1 MPEVEKILYN
11 NIVRNIVIRRYS
23 KMKINPVVIKAL
35 KENRPVVALE
45 STIISHGMPYPK
57 NVETALK
64 VEQVIR
70 DHGAVPATIGI
81 IDGEPIVG
89 MTPEEIEQFGKRKGV
104 LKVSR
109 RDLPVVYA
117 KKLWGAT
124 TVATTMIIANQAG
137 IEVFVTGGIG
147 GVHRG
152 AQETFDISAD
162 LQELAKTNVTVVCAG
177 AKAILDLPLTLEY
190 LETMGVP
197 VLGFK
202 TEELPAFYNSHSG
215 LKVDYKVESAE
226 EMARII
232 KSKRENNLVGGILL
246 TNPIPVEYEMK
257 KEVIDNAI
265 ATALARMDKEGVKG
279 KECTPYLLKTIVELT
294 GGDSL
299 ESNIK
304 LVLNNA
310 AVGSEVA
317 KEYCKLRK

>member
-1 MPEVEKILYN
+1 
-11 NIVRNIVIRRYS
+11 
-23 KMKINPVVIKAL
+23 MKINPEVAKAL

-64 VEQVIR
+64 VEETIR
-70 DHGAVPATIGI
+70 SHGAVPATIGI

-89 MTPEEIEQFGKRKGV
+89 MTPEEIEEFGKRKGV

-152 AQETFDISAD
+152 ATETMDISAD
-162 LQELAKTNVTVVCAG
+162 LQELSKTNVTVICAG

-215 LKVDYKVESAE
+215 LKVDYKVDSAS
-226 EMARII
+226 EMAKII
-232 KSKRENNLVGGILL
+232 KAKRDNGLVGGILL
-246 TNPIPVEYEMK
+246 TNPIPEQYEMPK
-257 KEVIDNAI
+257 AVIDNAI
-265 ATALARMDKEGVKG
+265 ETALKQMNEQGIKG
-279 KECTPYLLKTIVELT
+279 KECTPFLLKTITELT
-294 GGDSL
+294 GGNSL

-317 KEYCKLRK
+317 KEYCKLK

>member
-1 MPEVEKILYN
+1 
-11 NIVRNIVIRRYS
+11 
-23 KMKINPVVIKAL
+23 MKINPEVVKAL

-64 VEQVIR
+64 VEETIR
-70 DHGAVPATIGI
+70 SHGAVPATIGI

-89 MTPEEIEQFGKRKGV
+89 MTPEEIEEFGKRKGV

-152 AQETFDISAD
+152 ATETMDISAD

-197 VLGFK
+197 VLGYK

-215 LKVDYKVESAE
+215 LKVDYKVESAS
-226 EMARII
+226 EMAKII
-232 KSKRENNLVGGILL
+232 KAKRDNGLVGGILL
-246 TNPIPVEYEMK
+246 TNPIPEQYEMK
-257 KEVIDNAI
+257 KEVIDGAI
-265 ATALARMDKEGVKG
+265 ATALKRMEEEGVKG
-279 KECTPYLLKTIVELT
+279 KECTPFLLKTIVELT

-317 KEYCKLRK
+317 KEYCKLK

>member
-1 MPEVEKILYN
+1 
-11 NIVRNIVIRRYS
+11 
-23 KMKINPVVIKAL
+23 MKIAKEVQEAL
-35 KENRPVVALE
+35 KNNKPVVALE

-57 NVETALK
+57 NVQTALL
-64 VEQVIR
+64 VEKTIR
-70 DHGAVPATIGI
+70 ENGAIPATIGI
-81 IDGEPIVG
+81 IDGEPIIG
-89 MTPEEIEQFGKRKGV
+89 MSPEEIEEFGKRKGIR
-104 LKVSR
+104 KVSR

-152 AQETFDISAD
+152 ATETMDISAD

-215 LKVDYKVESAE
+215 LKVDYKVDSAI
-226 EMARII
+226 EMAEII
-232 KSKRENNLVGGILL
+232 KAKRQNGLVGGILL
-246 TNPIPVEYEMK
+246 TNPIPEQYEMK
-257 KEVIDNAI
+257 KEVIDGAI
-265 ATALARMDKEGVKG
+265 STALKRMDEQDVKG
-279 KECTPYLLKTIVELT
+279 KECTPFLLKTIVELT

-310 AVGSEVA
+310 AVGAEVA
-317 KEYCKLRK
+317 KEYCRIK

>member
-1 MPEVEKILYN
+1 M
-11 NIVRNIVIRRYS
+11 
-23 KMKINPVVIKAL
+23 MKINPEVKKAL
-35 KENRPVVALE
+35 EENRPVVALE

-64 VEQVIR
+64 VEEVIR
-70 DHGAVPATIGI
+70 SHGAVPATIGVI
-81 IDGEPIVG
+81 NGEPIVG

-152 AQETFDISAD
+152 AQETMDISAD

-202 TEELPAFYNSHSG
+202 TDELPAFYNSHSG

-226 EMARII
+226 EMAKII
-232 KSKRENNLVGGILL
+232 KSKRDNKLVGGILL
-246 TNPIPVEYEMK
+246 TNPIPEEFEMP

-265 ATALARMDKEGVKG
+265 NTALKRMDEEGVKG
-279 KECTPYLLKTIVELT
+279 KECTPFLLKTIVELT

-299 ESNIK
+299 ESNIH

-317 KEYCKLRK
+317 KEYCKLK

>member
-1 MPEVEKILYN
+1 
-11 NIVRNIVIRRYS
+11 
-23 KMKINPVVIKAL
+23 MKINPEVKKDL
-35 KENRPVVALE
+35 EENRPVVALE

-57 NVETALK
+57 NVETALR

-70 DHGAVPATIGI
+70 DHGCVPATIGI

-152 AQETFDISAD
+152 ATETMDISAD

-226 EMARII
+226 EMAKII
-232 KSKRENNLVGGILL
+232 KAKRDNKLVGGILL
-246 TNPIPVEYEMK
+246 TNPIPEEFEMPK
-257 KEVIDNAI
+257 KVIDNAI
-265 ATALARMDKEGVKG
+265 NTALKKMEEEGVKG
-279 KECTPYLLKTIVELT
+279 KECTPFLLKTIVELT

-299 ESNIK
+299 ESNIH

-317 KEYCKLRK
+317 KEYSKLK

>member
-1 MPEVEKILYN
+1 
-11 NIVRNIVIRRYS
+11 
-23 KMKINPVVIKAL
+23 MKINPEVKKAL
-35 KENRPVVALE
+35 EENRPVVALE

-109 RDLPVVYA
+109 RDLPVIYA

-202 TEELPAFYNSHSG
+202 TDELPAFYNSHSG

-226 EMARII
+226 EMAHII
-232 KSKRENNLVGGILL
+232 KSKRDNKLVGGILL
-246 TNPIPVEYEMK
+246 TNPIPEQYEMP

-265 ATALARMDKEGVKG
+265 ATALAKMDKEGVKG
-279 KECTPYLLKTIVELT
+279 KECTPFLLKTIVELT

-317 KEYCKLRK
+317 KEYCKLK